1 LPVIHSR
8 EIADAPHLRTQRMV
22 RHAPLAA
29 LLAIVA
35 AQDDKG
41 AAVKKVIKMLEN
53 LQEWCV
59 EEGEKEAKSYNTF
72 ACYCK
77 DATSTKAEAIQTGE
91 DEKDRLTAAI
101 EDGADK
107 RDALDEDISDL
118 VDVIAE
124 TEKELK
130 EATEEREKTLVI
142 YEKNEADL
150 AGAIA
155 ALEGAIKVMGAG
167 KDGKLVQL
175 DSVKKTLQEA
185 SLIAD
190 AMGVGGAK
198 AKRAAAL
205 FVQSEAGVPTEKYDY
220 HGDDIISTLKGLET
234 DFKAEKNTVDSDE
247 ESSVGEY
254 KALKKTLETKIE
266 NKNRQLKDKKKE
278 RDEEIEKIA
287 ENSEE
292 LTASAAVLLDD
303 QQYMTE
309 VSKMCSEKAQTWDQ
323 RNKVR
328 ADELSALTAAIDIMK
343 DRVKDKTSGTVRLAQ
358 QGATVNLA
366 ISRAGSKKTME
377 EVEAEAEEIEG
388 SQGSALSF
396 LQKRISKPRAL
407 LSAIAAKR
415 ATGKP
420 VDDNAAV
427 VNYLSSQGK
436 RLKSTLLTS
445 LASQI
450 RADPFAKIKKL
461 IQELVER
468 LLQESADEA
477 NQKGFCDKALS
488 DAKQKRDYAAEEI
501 KGLNTEMGQLEA
513 LDDKLTEELDTLAK
527 EIAELE
533 DSEEETSKLRKE
545 EKAENEAT
553 VEEAKAGLEA
563 VEEAIDILDKFY
575 KTAAKEEVELEF
587 VQGSGPADDAPDA
600 GFDSGEAYTGAQGG
614 GGGVLGMMDVIKSD
628 FERTIKVTEQ
638 AEEDAE
644 DEHRNFMTETG
655 KSLAEKEMAV
665 EQKTKQ
671 KDNAGEKF
679 DKDQDDINSE
689 TEKLKTSISELL
701 ELQPTCVDTGMS
713 YEDRVAARED
723 EIEALKKALCIFA
736 HIKDEDPGASC

>member
-1 LPVIHSR
+1 
-8 EIADAPHLRTQRMV
+8 MV
-22 RHAPLAA
+22 RKAPLAT

-35 AQDDKG
+35 AQDDKA
-41 AAVKKVIKMLEN
+41 AAVNKVIKMLEN

-77 DATSTKAEAIQTGE
+77 ETTKEKAEAIQSGE
-91 DEKDRLTAAI
+91 DEKDRITADI

-107 RDALDEDISDL
+107 RDELDEDITDL
-118 VDVIAE
+118 VDEIAAA
-124 TEKELK
+124 EKELK
-130 EATEEREKTLVI
+130 EATEEREKTLVT
-142 YEKNEADL
+142 YEKNEEDL

-155 ALEGAIKVMGAG
+155 GLEGAIKAMKAG
-167 KDGKLVQL
+167 KGGGKFVQL
-175 DSVKKTLQEA
+175 DSMKNTMQQAV
-185 SLIAD
+185 LIAD
-190 AMGVGGAK
+190 ALGIGGAK
-198 AKRAAAL
+198 AKRAVAL
-205 FVQSEAGVPTEKYDY
+205 FVQSEAGVPTEKYSY
-220 HGDDIISTLKGLET
+220 HGDDIISTLEGLET
-234 DFKAEKNTVDSDE
+234 DFKSEKDTLDSDE
-247 ESSVGEY
+247 EASVTEY
-254 KALKKTLETKIE
+254 KALKKGLETTIK
-266 NKNRQLKDKKKE
+266 NKNEQLVDTKKE

-309 VSKMCSEKAQTWDQ
+309 VSQMCSEKAQTWDQ

-343 DRVKDKTSGTVRLAQ
+343 DKVSDKTSGTVRLAQ
-358 QGATVNLA
+358 QAATLDLA

-377 EVEAEAEEIEG
+377 EVEAEAEEVEG
-388 SQGSALSF
+388 SGSSALSF

-407 LSAIAAKR
+407 LSALTAKR
-415 ATGKP
+415 SAGKP
-420 VDDNAAV
+420 GNENAV
-427 VNYLSSQGK
+427 VIAYLSQQGK

-450 RADPFAKIKKL
+450 RSDPFAKVKKL

-468 LLQESADEA
+468 LLSESADEA

-488 DAKQKRDYAAEEI
+488 DARQKRDLAAEEI
-501 KGLNTEMGQLEA
+501 AHENTEMSQLEA

-533 DSEEETSKLRKE
+533 DSEEETTKLRKE

-575 KTAAKEEVELEF
+575 KTASKEEVELEF
-587 VQGSGPADDAPDA
+587 VQGSGPADDAPDT
-600 GFDSGEAYTGAQGG
+600 GFDSGEAYTGNQGG

-628 FERTIKVTEQ
+628 FERTVKVTEK
-638 AEEDAE
+638 AEADAE
-644 DEHRNFMTETG
+644 DEYRNFMTETG
-655 KSLAEKEMAV
+655 KSLAEKEVAT
-665 EQKTKQ
+665 EERTKQ
-671 KDNAGEKF
+671 KDNAQEKF
-679 DKDQDDINSE
+679 DQDQDDLNSE
-689 TEKLKTSISELL
+689 TEKLKTAITELL
-701 ELQPTCVDTGMS
+701 ELKPTCIDTGMS

-723 EIEALKKALCIFA
+723 EIEALKKALCIFDHMA
-736 HIKDEDPGASC
+736 DEDPAASC